1 MSKFESL
8 PEYVAA
14 TPVEVVAARKQL
26 TELKKNPAVALMQGA
41 RRAAVQPKFAS
52 VMRLTAL
59 EWVEFADFVASAL
72 LGALAG

>member
-8 PEYVAA
+8 PDYVAA